1 MQTSQATSLVCIDE
15 RRRQL
20 RLFGIGT
27 VPQKRLDHRLMGY
40 IIITHLCSIQRNVH
54 MRKHI
59 VQEQIHGLHS
69 RISRLHVKHGVDQ
82 VDRVLSVSVTHNR
95 QQVIFDLVA
104 ILHAGLRR

>member
-1 MQTSQATSLVCIDE
+1 
-15 RRRQL
+15 
-20 RLFGIGT
+20 
-27 VPQKRLDHRLMGY
+27 
-40 IIITHLCSIQRNVH
+40 

-82 VDRVLSVSVTHNR
+82 VDRVLSVSVNLKLDRQIIAHNR